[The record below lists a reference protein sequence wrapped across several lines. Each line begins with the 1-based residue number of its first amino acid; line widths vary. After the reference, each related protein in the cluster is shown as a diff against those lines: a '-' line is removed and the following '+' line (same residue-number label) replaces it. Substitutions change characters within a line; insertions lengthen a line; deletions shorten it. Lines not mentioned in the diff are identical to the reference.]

1 MVHAVCLNSALDDIA
16 LSLVC
21 GIVTFNN
28 VVSKEDLH
36 VDLRLLDGFQL
47 QNAKDE

>member
-1 MVHAVCLNSALDDIA
+1 MVHAVSLNGALDDIA

-28 VVSKEDLH
+28 EVAEEDLH

-47 QNAKDE
+47 RNAKGE